1 MSGELTYS
9 GTPSQTGLTLTAKVL
24 DTGGV
29 QIGATVV
36 LTEAGGTSYYAGD
49 MPTASAGAYTVRIF
63 NGASMVAQGDFFWSG
78 DFEVTLYRIWQRL
91 ANRFET
97 DPTDGKARLYD
108 DDDTTVLLEA
118 LVFEAASGPVAY
130 SSTSKGIERINRL
143 VAP

>member
-29 QIGATVV
+29 QIGATVS
-36 LTEAGGTSYYAGD
+36 LTEVGVTSFYAGD
-49 MPTASAGAYTVRIF
+49 FPTTGAGAYTVRIF
-63 NGASMVAQGDFFWSG
+63 NVANMLAQDDFFWSG
-78 DFEVTLYRIWQRL
+78 DFEINLYRIWQRL
-91 ANRFET
+91 VNRFET
-97 DPTDGKARLYD
+97 DPTDGKAKLYD
-108 DDDTTVLLEA
+108 DDDSTVLLEA

-130 SSTSKGIERINRL
+130 TSTSEGIERINRL